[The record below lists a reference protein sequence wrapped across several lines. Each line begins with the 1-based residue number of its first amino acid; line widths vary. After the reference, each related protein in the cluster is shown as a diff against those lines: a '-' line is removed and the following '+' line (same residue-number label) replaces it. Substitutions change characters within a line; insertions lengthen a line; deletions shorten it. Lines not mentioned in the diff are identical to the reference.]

1 MINYSEQNK
10 NLYTTLTLKIYN
22 LILSQYDNQ
31 NLPNDDFIKSIL
43 LIAIDL
49 ELFDSYYIH
58 REYILKVLNNT
69 YAYYSKL
76 NESRAEL
83 ARHLADSLF
92 NSSEMIKR
100 FSNAVNECY
109 YDDSDDEDDWDFI
122 LANEYPPYLSEPHEH
137 IIEKESQQETNIN
150 ITSIQNEVELLFKND
165 TLFYQFEEN
174 EEDNSL
180 EL

>member
-69 YAYYSKL
+69 
-76 NESRAEL
+76 
-83 ARHLADSLF
+83 
-92 NSSEMIKR
+92 
-100 FSNAVNECY
+100 
-109 YDDSDDEDDWDFI
+109 
-122 LANEYPPYLSEPHEH
+122 
-137 IIEKESQQETNIN
+137 
-150 ITSIQNEVELLFKND
+150 
-165 TLFYQFEEN
+165 
-174 EEDNSL
+174 
-180 EL
+180 